1 MNKLK
6 LGLLISGIISIT
18 ILSCKKDNNEEPV
31 LTDPVAEGSTIIAG
45 TKKCLLIKLT
55 DGDDYQTYEYDSKN
69 RPVKENYSSKGVAD
83 GYQKIT
89 FNGSDITLEYYDK
102 NNVKDEVYTFKLGS
116 NGYISSATNVYTSLN
131 GGFTDTETEN
141 TTFTYNSEGYLT
153 KRVDTEV
160 ITSNNPRF
168 VSSTETDTYTYTYSN
183 GNLVSYEG
191 GSGSNIMTE
200 KYEYYTDK
208 KNNLPSGGDEI
219 LNFLLGKRST
229 NLLKKITHTYG
240 SNNSSKTSNY
250 SYTFNSDGL
259 VSKQTEIRVSKQT
272 GYPDQTN
279 TSNYLFDYNCK

>member
-1 MNKLK
+1 
-6 LGLLISGIISIT
+6 
-18 ILSCKKDNNEEPV
+18 
-31 LTDPVAEGSTIIAG
+31 
-45 TKKCLLIKLT
+45 
-55 DGDDYQTYEYDSKN
+55 
-69 RPVKENYSSKGVAD
+69 
-83 GYQKIT
+83 
-89 FNGSDITLEYYDK
+89 
-102 NNVKDEVYTFKLGS
+102 
-116 NGYISSATNVYTSLN
+116 
-131 GGFTDTETEN
+131 
-141 TTFTYNSEGYLT
+141 
-153 KRVDTEV
+153 
-160 ITSNNPRF
+160 
-168 VSSTETDTYTYTYSN
+168 
-183 GNLVSYEG
+183 
-191 GSGSNIMTE
+191 MTE